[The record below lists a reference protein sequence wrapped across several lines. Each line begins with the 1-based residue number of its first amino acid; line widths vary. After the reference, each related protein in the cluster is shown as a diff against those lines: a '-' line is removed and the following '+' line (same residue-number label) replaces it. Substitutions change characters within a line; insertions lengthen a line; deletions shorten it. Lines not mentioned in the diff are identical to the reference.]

1 MKTKYV
7 VISSVLLML
16 LSLIG
21 PVDAYGQK
29 KKIKDLPTVSD
40 PGGNCDNNTYKLV
53 FQDEFEGNE
62 LDRTKWITHFPF
74 SDDGSE
80 NCESCR
86 YLGSNNSVFMDDQV
100 SVTDGML
107 KLAVEQKETTWYSKT
122 TQHRG
127 SAIRSIGSAEFT
139 YGKYEIHCRIPNGR
153 GLWPAFWMF
162 GGETEIDVFE
172 ICGERPKWLKGSLHQ
187 WGDTRYSNTG
197 KYKGVDHSAD
207 FHTYAVEWDRD
218 EIRWY
223 LDGEVIYVRG
233 RYVDR
238 RGRPLPGCDRPS
250 GSNRIAPYFPR
261 PQDTAT
267 DQRNRNPGLPK
278 AQCSLTISE
287 CINACRRKG

>member
-86 YLGSNNSVFMDDQV
+86 YLGSNNSVFMDCLLYTSDAADERS
-100 SVTDGML
+100 SVDVGGRRIIT
-107 KLAVEQKETTWYSKT
+107 KKKKKE
-122 TQHRG
+122 G
-127 SAIRSIGSAEFT
+127 GGRS
-139 YGKYEIHCRIPNGR
+139 GR
-153 GLWPAFWMF
+153 ATGE
-162 GGETEIDVFE
+162 GGV
-172 ICGERPKWLKGSLHQ
+172 GWR
-187 WGDTRYSNTG
+187 
-197 KYKGVDHSAD
+197 
-207 FHTYAVEWDRD
+207 
-218 EIRWY
+218 
-223 LDGEVIYVRG
+223 
-233 RYVDR
+233 
-238 RGRPLPGCDRPS
+238 
-250 GSNRIAPYFPR
+250 
-261 PQDTAT
+261 
-267 DQRNRNPGLPK
+267 
-278 AQCSLTISE
+278 
-287 CINACRRKG
+287 